1 MTLFGISVATLLAC
15 LLALAFLGAGIVNA
29 SGSAAIRSD
38 FERWGYP
45 RGWNLV
51 TGGLEV
57 LVAGLI
63 AIPAARVG
71 GLILGAAIC
80 IVAIVTVVRLSDY
93 GHLAPSIVLT
103 ALSVLNV
110 ALLVG

>member
-45 RGWNLV
+45 RG
-51 TGGLEV
+51 
-57 LVAGLI
+57 
-63 AIPAARVG
+63 
-71 GLILGAAIC
+71 
-80 IVAIVTVVRLSDY
+80 
-93 GHLAPSIVLT
+93 
-103 ALSVLNV
+103 
-110 ALLVG
+110 